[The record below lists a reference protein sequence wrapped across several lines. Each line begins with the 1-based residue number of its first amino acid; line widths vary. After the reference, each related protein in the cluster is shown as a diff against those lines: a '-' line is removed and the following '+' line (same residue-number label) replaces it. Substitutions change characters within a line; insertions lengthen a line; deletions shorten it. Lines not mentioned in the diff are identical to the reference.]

1 MVRKII
7 VVLRKAIDIF
17 YLFLAGMYE
26 GTKIFVS
33 GLTQAM
39 TQRFFNLVLLPRI
52 RDDLAE
58 FKVNFQLKADSN

>member
-1 MVRKII
+1 
-7 VVLRKAIDIF
+7 
-17 YLFLAGMYE
+17 MYE

-39 TQRFFNLVLLPRI
+39 TQRFYNLVLLPRI

-58 FKVNFQLKADSN
+58 FKVITNELIKSCVLKLTDILYSTETELLFV

>member
-1 MVRKII
+1 
-7 VVLRKAIDIF
+7 
-17 YLFLAGMYE
+17 MYE

-58 FKVNFQLKADSN
+58 FKVEFYEIILATLS

>member
-1 MVRKII
+1 MVSKIEQ
-7 VVLRKAIDIF
+7 KKEKTNF
-17 YLFLAGMYE
+17 HLFLAGMYE

-58 FKVNFQLKADSN
+58 FKVF